1 MLLKSADARAMAF
14 VAAAGIV
21 LGAIPA
27 WFGGSMLYE
36 RIAYGAAG
44 LPASGEVLAAERLWL
59 RDFTTPLSKGKVW
72 RLSYEFRTGKGE
84 LVRSSGTYVQSRAM
98 ADASPGL
105 KVRVLYLGDDPA
117 SSYLEDNH
125 KAWDGLWYLGLG
137 LFVWFVVG
145 GFVWWEIRQARDKA
159 R

>member
-1 MLLKSADARAMAF
+1 MKSADARAMAF
-14 VAAAGIV
+14 VAAVGVA

-27 WFGGSMLYE
+27 WFGGAMLYE

-44 LPASGEVLAAERLWL
+44 LPASGEVLEAERLWL

-84 LVRSSGTYVQSRAM
+84 LMRSSDTYIQHRAM

-105 KVRVLYLGDDPA
+105 KVRVLYLADDPA
-117 SSYLEDNH
+117 SSYLEDAH
-125 KAWDGLWYLGLG
+125 KAWDALWYLGIG
-137 LFVWFVVG
+137 LFVWAVVG
-145 GFVWWEIRQARDKA
+145 AFVWWEIKQARNRA